1 MSRILGELAALVG
14 GELRG
19 PADLVISGIAAVDQ
33 ATSQDITFITGK
45 RYARLAEASQ
55 AAAFIVSPEYA
66 DIARPLIVVA
76 HPYLAYARLA
86 ALFMP
91 PLKRWP
97 GVSAQACLGEGVE
110 LGEEVSIAP
119 FVCLGDRVKVGDRAT
134 IMPGC
139 VLGQEVVIGA
149 DALIY
154 PNVTILDRCRVGN
167 RVIIHSGAVI
177 GADGFGFVPTP
188 QGFHKIPQLGRV
200 VIEDDVEIGA
210 NSTIDRAALGE
221 TRIGRGVKV
230 DNLVQMGHNVTI
242 GEHSIIVAQAG
253 IAGSSKLGKQVAL
266 GGQAGVVGHIELQ
279 DGVQVGAQAGVTH
292 SIPAG
297 QVVLGSPARPH
308 REFLN
313 LNALFSRLPEMFQRL
328 KNLEE
333 RLQQLAATLSK
344 EKES

>member
-1 MSRILGELAALVG
+1 MSRTLGDLAALVG
-14 GELRG
+14 GELKG
-19 PADLVISGIAAVDQ
+19 PAHLVISGIAAVDQ
-33 ATSQDITFITGK
+33 ATPQDITFITGK
-45 RYARLAEASQ
+45 RYARLAETSQ

-66 DIARPLIVVA
+66 EMPRPLIVVP
-76 HPYLAYARLA
+76 HPYLAYARIA

-91 PLKRWP
+91 PAKRWP
-97 GVSAQACLGEGVE
+97 GISEQACLGEGVE
-110 LGEEVSIAP
+110 LGEEVSISP
-119 FVCLGDRVKVGDRAT
+119 FVCLGDGVKVGDRST
-134 IMPGC
+134 IMAGC
-139 VLGQEVVIGA
+139 VIGQEVVIGS

-154 PNVTILDRCRVGN
+154 PNVTILDRCWVGN

-177 GADGFGFVPTP
+177 GGDGFGFVPTP
-188 QGFHKIPQLGRV
+188 QGFHKIPQLGVV

-210 NSTIDRAALGE
+210 NCTIDRAALGE
-221 TRIGRGVKV
+221 TRIGRGVKL
-230 DNLVQMGHNVTI
+230 DNLVQVAHNVTI

-313 LNALFSRLPEMFQRL
+313 LNAHFSKLPEMYQRL

-333 RLQQLAATLSK
+333 RLQQLTAALSK
-344 EKES
+344 ETES

>member
-1 MSRILGELAALVG
+1 MSRNLGELAALVG

-66 DIARPLIVVA
+66 EIPRPLIVVP
-76 HPYLAYARLA
+76 HPYLAYARIA

-91 PLKRWP
+91 PAKRWP
-97 GVSAQACLGEGVE
+97 GISDQTYLGEGVE
-110 LGEEVSIAP
+110 LGEDVSIAP
-119 FVCLGDRVKVGDRAT
+119 FVCLGDGVKIGDRAT
-134 IMPGC
+134 IMAGC
-139 VLGQEVVIGA
+139 VLGQEVVIGS

-177 GADGFGFVPTP
+177 GSDGFGFVPTLE
-188 QGFHKIPQLGRV
+188 GFHKIPQLGAV

-210 NSTIDRAALGE
+210 NCTLDRAALGE
-221 TRIGRGVKV
+221 TRIGKGVKL
-230 DNLVQMGHNVTI
+230 DNLVQVAHNVTI

-253 IAGSSKLGKQVAL
+253 IAGSSKLGKKVAL
-266 GGQAGVVGHIELQ
+266 GGQAGVVGHIELK
-279 DGVQVGAQAGVTH
+279 DGVQVGAQSGVTH
-292 SIPAG
+292 SLPPG
-297 QVVLGSPARPH
+297 QIVLGSPARPH
-308 REFLN
+308 REFLT
-313 LNALFSRLPEMFQRL
+313 LNAHFSRLPEMFQRL
-328 KNLEE
+328 KELEE
-333 RLQQLAATLSK
+333 RLQRLAAALSK
-344 EKES
+344 ETES